1 MIESQRDSNMPA
13 ARPAFS
19 LIELVAALAL
29 ATLLTIAVLA
39 GMRSM
44 VAGLPGI
51 ASSSCSAG
59 ADARLADLLRFDL
72 SQASSIRQTDG
83 SLYLAGYSGLD
94 ASTFQP
100 THRPVIVAYSE
111 RAVAGRDWLVRE
123 QTALD
128 VLSTRGT
135 WSELVAEGAQVP
147 MITPVPVVPIIPPDN
162 SGSTQA
168 IVDKTP
174 FVFQRLG
181 MKPMPEA
188 VRIVVARQDATAVA
202 FAMFLR

>member
-39 GMRSM
+39 GMRS
-44 VAGLPGI
+44 I
-51 ASSSCSAG
+51 
-59 ADARLADLLRFDL
+59 
-72 SQASSIRQTDG
+72 
-83 SLYLAGYSGLD
+83 
-94 ASTFQP
+94 
-100 THRPVIVAYSE
+100 
-111 RAVAGRDWLVRE
+111 VAGRDWLVRE